1 MQKQRTMMKTK
12 VAVLALIMA
21 VAAAPAMAKDWTK
34 VRVAS
39 EGAYPPW
46 NAIDPSGKLVGFDI
60 DVMNEIC
67 ARVKLECSM
76 QAQEWKTIIPSLN
89 AGKYDAIIAGM
100 MITEKRLEA
109 IDFAGPYASTPSI
122 LALAKGSPMASYKS
136 KLERVDLNEITPA
149 EQAEIDAFRALLKGK
164 VIGVQT
170 STTHAAFIDKYFND
184 GVTIRRY
191 DTQENLDMDLQ
202 AGRIDAAEAS
212 LSVWFP
218 RQKEAPD
225 KYILVG
231 PLWSGG
237 VLGLGNGIGVRKDD
251 PELKALFNKG
261 LDSIMQDGT
270 LRKMALKWFGFD
282 NTLTK

>member
-1 MQKQRTMMKTK
+1 MKTK
-12 VAVLALIMA
+12 IAVLALAMA
-21 VAAAPAMAKDWTK
+21 VAATPVMAKEWTK

-60 DVMNEIC
+60 DVMNEVC
-67 ARVKLECSM
+67 TRVKLECSM

-100 MITEKRLEA
+100 MITEKRLQA
-109 IDFAGPYASTPSI
+109 IDFAGPYASTPST
-122 LALAKGSPMASYKS
+122 LALAKGSPLAGYKA
-136 KLERVDLNEITPA
+136 KLERVDLNEVTPA
-149 EQAEIDAFRALLKGK
+149 EQAEIDGFRVLLKGK
-164 VIGVQT
+164 TIGVQT
-170 STTHAAFIDKYFND
+170 STTHAAFIDKYLGD
-184 GVTIRRY
+184 AGITIRRY

-218 RQKEAPD
+218 RIKEAPD
-225 KYILVG
+225 KYVLIG
-231 PLWSGG
+231 PLWSGD
-237 VLGLGNGIGVRKDD
+237 VLGKGNGIGIRKEDK
-251 PELKALFNKG
+251 ELKALFNKG
-261 LDSIMQDGT
+261 LDSAMQDGT
-270 LRKMALKWFGFD
+270 LRKLALKWFGFD

>member
-1 MQKQRTMMKTK
+1 MKKQLAVFA
-12 VAVLALIMA
+12 VAMMA
-21 VAAAPAMAKDWTK
+21 VAVSASAKEWSQ

-46 NAIDPSGKLVGFDI
+46 NAIDPSGKLYGFDI

-67 ARVKLECSM
+67 TRVKLECTM

-100 MITEKRLEA
+100 MITEKRLQA
-109 IDFAGPYASTPSI
+109 IDFAGPYAKTPST
-122 LALAKGSPMASYKS
+122 LALAKGSPMADYKS
-136 KLERVDLNEITPA
+136 KLERVDLNEITPE
-149 EQAEIDAFRALLKGK
+149 EQAEIDGFRVLLKGK

-170 STTHAAFIDKYFND
+170 STTHAAFIDKYLGD
-184 GVTIRRY
+184 AGITIRRY

-212 LSVWFP
+212 LSVWSP
-218 RQKEAPD
+218 RMKEEPG

-231 PLWSGG
+231 PLWSGD
-237 VLGLGNGIGVRKDD
+237 VLGLGNGIGIRKEDA
-251 PELKALFNKG
+251 ELKALFNKG
-261 LDSIMQDGT
+261 LDSAMKDGT
-270 LRKMALKWFGFD
+270 LKALAMKWFGFD